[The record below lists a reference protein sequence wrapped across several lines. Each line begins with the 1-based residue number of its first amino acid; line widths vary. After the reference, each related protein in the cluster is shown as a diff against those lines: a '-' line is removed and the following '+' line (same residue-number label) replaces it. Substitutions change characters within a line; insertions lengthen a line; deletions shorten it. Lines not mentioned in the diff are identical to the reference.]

1 MNSPRRQEMDTLQSI
16 ETQVKQVEDRVKQVE
31 DRVDARLPSQR
42 LHLLAFIAA
51 WRWRLQTLRRRS
63 VQQDE
68 IDSISKKLRLE
79 TGTFDYQV
87 KEQSELLTRYL
98 CQLDNVLSYGDPAI
112 KEARKALV
120 LHIQTL
126 LQRADALK
134 RTAAKLKAFTESV
147 IAHFPR
153 ATTSDDEE
161 LEQQNIAPLFDES
174 ADDIDMETQDMAEE
188 GADAED
194 ADDNDGMEEDG
205 EQPAEQK
212 QDVAEPEEEDEDEEN
227 DEDDG
232 EDEDEEDASEEQQ
245 SHESASCGS
254 RIAMPIWRP
263 YYQIQKRSDGVYLLA
278 NLRGVDPRHLRVQC
292 SPDEGLLRVSG
303 VKLPTQKDLL
313 PTQKDLVLSRWN
325 GVPTFGRFEIAE
337 RFPTNLLHLENATQQ
352 LRPDG
357 TLEIRMPYY
366 FVHHPRVFRRVSPF
380 QPHSLV
386 VW

>member
-1 MNSPRRQEMDTLQSI
+1 MNSPRRQELDTLQSI
-16 ETQVKQVEDRVKQVE
+16 ETQVKQVE

-51 WRWRLQTLRRRS
+51 WRWRLQTLRRRA

-174 ADDIDMETQDMAEE
+174 ADDIDMETQDMAED

-194 ADDNDGMEEDG
+194 ADDTDGMEQDG
-205 EQPAEQK
+205 EQK

-245 SHESASCGS
+245 SPERASCGS
-254 RIAMPIWRP
+254 RIAMPVWRP

-303 VKLPTQKDLL
+303 VKLPTQKDL
-313 PTQKDLVLSRWN
+313 VLSRWN

-357 TLEIRMPYY
+357 TLEIRLPYY